1 VEDRTAMTRRFD
13 RPVGLG
19 VGMSFETPVGIFGIS
34 VAVGQQFNQG
44 FDFRNPKLHF
54 GYVSVF

>member
-1 VEDRTAMTRRFD
+1 M
-13 RPVGLG
+13 GLG
-19 VGMSFETPVGIFGIS
+19 VGLSFETPVGIFGLS
-34 VAVGQQFNQG
+34 VAVGQQFGQG